1 MNIIKRALLVSV
13 LLTMSIANVPAPVQP
28 PDGEE
33 GNGCGWSGH
42 LAVVPNNVIDYNVDC
57 QDVAHAVGTWPY
69 YPDQRILWASNS
81 TVATACPGRDVWI
94 DLRVTRFNVDG
105 VQEIVGTITYD
116 TDAMTFFGYQ
126 ATEDYT
132 YWSSAVETSPGVI
145 SVYLTGNVNVTAPGD
160 YHYIAARI
168 LFRANAPIQFPTR
181 VGLGDLHAYSSDP
194 NPPYHQIPMWEV
206 CKRDSD
212 VVTVT
217 P

>member
-1 MNIIKRALLVSV
+1 MRRIALLLLVMLASVS
-13 LLTMSIANVPAPVQP
+13 LVPAPVQP
-28 PDGEE
+28 PDEEE

-42 LAVVPNNVIDYNVDC
+42 INVVPNNVIDYNGDC

-81 TVATACPGRDVWI
+81 TVTTACPGRDVWI

-105 VQEIVGTITYD
+105 VQEIIGTITYD
-116 TDAMTFFGYQ
+116 ADDLTFFGYQ

-132 YWSSAVETSPGVI
+132 FWSSVVETSPGVL
-145 SVYLTGNVNVTAPGD
+145 SVYLTANVNATSPGD
-160 YHYIAARI
+160 YHYVAARI
-168 LFRANAPIQFPTR
+168 LFRANAPLQLPTR
-181 VGLGDLHAYSSDP
+181 VGIGDLHAYSSNP

-212 VVTVT
+212 LILAV